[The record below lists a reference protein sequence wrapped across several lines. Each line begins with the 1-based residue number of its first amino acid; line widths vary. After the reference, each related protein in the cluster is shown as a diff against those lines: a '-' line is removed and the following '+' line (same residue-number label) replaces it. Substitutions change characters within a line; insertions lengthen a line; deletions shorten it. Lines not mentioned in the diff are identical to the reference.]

1 MTNIFLPIVFFLK
14 NRLWLLLSLVIS
26 LILISSAFM
35 SCTDFSQQGSANNPA
50 TTGSSGSNQDD
61 DGDDGDDGDDNEV
74 EQCEDDEGD
83 LCKGNETCEKICES
97 IYEEFEEK
105 RLCMNRGDETVA
117 KLEKVHDLLMGSK
130 AGSSR
135 AKTRSPS
142 KVENDLNKIG
152 DDDDDDDGVSIDDFK
167 CYVQIG
173 VTKWIEQIEAGLGGS
188 GDNNKRSNLIE
199 TLKWL
204 VEEDGQESAE
214 ILKDDINEG
223 DDVLEA
229 ILLTLVGT
237 ADGDVLK
244 KSHHGTTHCIGGS
257 GYDAPPSP
265 IPPSIGDKT
274 DVDIWWF
281 SNFSSSSDHNLKVVY
296 HKNNTTRPDGEFELA
311 SRQDKILYNALSCM
325 HTNLG
330 TQNIFSY
337 SAKEQNSHIFDLAF
351 KLLMDNVCSDI
362 DRADDRKAGCARAL
376 ICWTAWQ
383 NACNATEKGDI
394 TSCGNVDSE
403 RPGNSDNSKLWDYA
417 ADHSE
422 SLEGGEGDSN
432 HNECTTEAFADF
444 F

>member
-50 TTGSSGSNQDD
+50 TTGSSGSSQSDGD
-61 DGDDGDDGDDNEV
+61 GDGDGDDDDDNEV

-83 LCKGNETCEKICES
+83 LCKGNETCEEICES

-173 VTKWIEQIEAGLGGS
+173 VTKWIEQIEAGLGPETNT
-188 GDNNKRSNLIE
+188 GDRRKRLLE

-204 VEEDGQESAE
+204 VEEDEQESAE

-229 ILLTLVGT
+229 ILLTLAGG
-237 ADGDVLK
+237 APLDVVTTH
-244 KSHHGTTHCIGGS
+244 STTHCIDGS
-257 GYDAPPSP
+257 YTDSSP
-265 IPPSIGDKT
+265 TNAEDQ
-274 DVDIWWF
+274 DYNIWWF
-281 SNFSSSSDHNLKVVY
+281 IGNDLKVYY
-296 HKNNTTRPDGEFELA
+296 HKNNNTRADEFELDTN
-311 SRQDKILYNALSCM
+311 QDKTLYNALSCM
-325 HTNLG
+325 HGLG
-330 TQNIFSY
+330 TTENIFSY
-337 SAKEQNSHIFDLAF
+337 SAEEGNSHIFDLAF
-351 KLLMDNVCSDI
+351 ELLMNVCSDVQNP
-362 DRADDRKAGCARAL
+362 DKRKAGCARAL

-383 NACNATEKGDI
+383 NACGSNKGA
-394 TSCGNVDSE
+394 SCTE
-403 RPGNSDNSKLWDYA
+403 RPGDSDNEQLWNYA
-417 ADHSE
+417 ADHSD

-432 HNECTTEAFADF
+432 YNQCATKHFADF